1 MGRVLTIGS
10 QKGGVGKTTIALN
23 LAYAMGRFGVRTLLV
38 DLDPQ
43 SGTSI
48 AVNLRNFTE
57 LGVIDA
63 LLGDCLADD
72 ILAESRDGALAVAG
86 IGKMSPQRIPHYEQ
100 AAWDGRLVALLNQ
113 LTKTYHYVVLDAPA
127 GLGGVVQAALK
138 SSQGTV
144 LVSNCSAI
152 SLKSISSYLQLID
165 HISESTNPQLVLEG
179 VLLSIVDVR
188 SEVERTIYQQL
199 EATLP
204 TDVLLETVIPYSESL
219 AKSSYE
225 AMPAALLPDAE
236 DMDRLFTDLAME
248 LRERERVQKK
258 PEEQD
263 GSRQLF

>member
-1 MGRVLTIGS
+1 MGRILTIGS
-10 QKGGVGKTTIALN
+10 QKGGVGKTTVSLN

-63 LLGDCLADD
+63 LLGDCLSDD

-86 IGKMSPQRIPHYEQ
+86 IGKMTPQRIPHYEQ
-100 AAWDGRLVALLNQ
+100 AAWDGRLVSLLGQ
-113 LTKTYHYVVLDAPA
+113 LTRNYHYIVLDAPA

-138 SSQGTV
+138 ASQGTI

-152 SLKSISSYLQLID
+152 SLKSISSYLQLIEHLVETANSD
-165 HISESTNPQLVLEG
+165 LVLEG
-179 VLLSIVDVR
+179 VLLSMLDTR
-188 SEVERTIYQQL
+188 SETERMIYEQL
-199 EATLP
+199 KATLP
-204 TDVLLETVIPYSESL
+204 GDVLLDTQVPYSESL

-225 AMPAALLPDAE
+225 AIPAALLSGAE
-236 DMDRLFTDLAME
+236 DIDRLFTDLAME
-248 LRERERVQKK
+248 LRERERNQIK

-263 GSRQLF
+263 GSRKLF